1 MNTIAEAVKYLQSFG
16 FFARERTWAK
26 GDTIFV
32 AAEPIDG
39 DGGSSSSFRKAV
51 YIYSRNGLWSVDD
64 MMGHP
69 QPSDPRCVPL
79 QEACEIAMETLES
92 M

>member
-1 MNTIAEAVKYLQSFG
+1 MGKGRHYICRSRTNRRGWRFLQFVSQSSLYLFS
-16 FFARERTWAK
+16 EW
-26 GDTIFV
+26 IV
-32 AAEPIDG
+32 
-39 DGGSSSSFRKAV
+39 V
-51 YIYSRNGLWSVDD
+51 YD